1 MPYKTASAL
10 FDHPVLKSG
19 QPTQD
24 LHPEWASGDD
34 DGSLLR
40 EIMTRVHWRRFL
52 KGYNSV
58 LCIGEEIICGLT
70 ADISIAA
77 VDVSTQR
84 FMKPVEGTNIDYVA
98 GFGPL

>member
-1 MPYKTASAL
+1 LITQGHRINWMPYKTASAL
-10 FDHPVLKSG
+10 FDHPVLKLG

-52 KGYNSV
+52 KEYHSV
-58 LCIGEEIICGLT
+58 LCIGEETIRELA
-70 ADISIAA
+70 ADASTTA
-77 VDVSTQR
+77 VDVS
-84 FMKPVEGTNIDYVA
+84 MKLFYQA
-98 GFGPL
+98 Y

>member
-10 FDHPVLKSG
+10 FDHPLLKSG

-24 LHPEWASGDD
+24 LHPEWASDDD

-52 KGYNSV
+52 KGYNTV
-58 LCIGEEIICGLT
+58 LCIGEGIIRELT
-70 ADISIAA
+70 ADASIAA
-77 VDVSTQR
+77 IDVSRQTFIKLGLR
-84 FMKPVEGTNIDYVA
+84 RLILIV
-98 GFGPL
+98 